1 MQDWQEVA
9 EGGSLMR
16 FAIPPHVSPHA
27 ASHFD
32 ARHALKAETS
42 LAVLTG

>member
-1 MQDWQEVA
+1 MQDWHEVA

-16 FAIPPHVSPHA
+16 PAIPPHASLHA
-27 ASHFD
+27 ASQLV

>member
-1 MQDWQEVA
+1 MQDSQEDA

-16 FAIPPHVSPHA
+16 FAIPPHVRPHA
-27 ASHFD
+27 LSQLE
-32 ARHALKAETS
+32 ARHALNAETS